1 MQKEFLEAGQIVN
14 THGVSGE
21 VKVQA
26 WCDTPEVLTDFD
38 TLYWADHTPVK
49 ILRSYLHK
57 GCVIMRLEGIDTMDA
72 ANALRQK
79 VLYLRRDDV
88 ALPEA
93 LVFIQD
99 ILGFSVYD
107 ARTACEIGHLRDVI
121 TTNPAHDLYEIE
133 QDTGRRVY
141 VPAIPPFLESV
152 DMDAKQIII
161 RSIEGLL
168 DEN

>member
-21 VKVQA
+21 VKVQS

-38 TLYWADHTPVK
+38 TLYWEDHTPVK
-49 ILRSYLHK
+49 ILRSYIHK
-57 GCVIMRLEGIDTMDA
+57 GCVIMRLDGTNTMDQA
-72 ANALRQK
+72 DALRQK
-79 VLYLRRDDV
+79 VLYLRRADV
-88 ALPEA
+88 ELPEN

-99 ILGFSVYD
+99 ILGFTIYD
-107 ARTACEIGHLRDVI
+107 ERTAREIGSLREVI

-133 QDTGRRVY
+133 QDNGRRVY
-141 VPAIPPFLESV
+141 IPAIKPFLKAV
-152 DMDAKQIII
+152 DLDTKRITIC
-161 RSIEGLL
+161 SIEGLL